1 MNRETAKRNWDAL
14 NKFEICHHVFMVV
27 GGVLVRY
34 LSPKNNICYFILPYL
49 FFRPSLTILFFGE
62 RELTNDK

>member
-14 NKFEICHHVFMVV
+14 NKFESCHHVFMVV
-27 GGVLVRY
+27 GGALVRY
-34 LSPKNNICYFILPYL
+34 LSPKNNAILFCLICFLGL
-49 FFRPSLTILFFGE
+49 SLTILFFGE